1 MQSVRASVSL
11 RPKLYEWV
19 KEQAESRQM
28 SISRYIERCV
38 EEKRGDEDDDG
49 LEYSM
54 EDLDASIKEAEEGLK
69 NGTLPSFSSAEEMFV
84 ALNREINEA
93 THKIHASVS

>member
-11 RPKLYEWV
+11 RPKLYQWV

-38 EEKRGDEDDDG
+38 EEKRGDDDDE
-49 LEYSM
+49 LAYPI
-54 EDLDASIKEAEEGLK
+54 EDVLREAREAKEEMKAGKLK
-69 NGTLPSFSSAEEMFV
+69 MYDTAEEMFE
-84 ALNREINEA
+84 ALGI
-93 THKIHASVS
+93 

>member
-11 RPKLYEWV
+11 RPKLYQWI

-38 EEKRGDEDDDG
+38 EEKRGDDDDE
-49 LEYSM
+49 LEYPV
-54 EDLDASIKEAEEGLK
+54 EDVLREAREAKEEMKAGKLK
-69 NGTLPSFSSAEEMFV
+69 MYDTAEEMFE
-84 ALNREINEA
+84 ALGI
-93 THKIHASVS
+93 